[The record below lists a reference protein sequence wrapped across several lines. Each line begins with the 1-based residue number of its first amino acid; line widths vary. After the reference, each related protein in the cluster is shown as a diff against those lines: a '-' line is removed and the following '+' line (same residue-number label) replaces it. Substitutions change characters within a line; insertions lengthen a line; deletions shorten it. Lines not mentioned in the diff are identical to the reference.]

1 MTRNAPAYPGHM
13 HNKGMT
19 KREEVASRNL
29 AALLASGK
37 GFDVNFGAL
46 EVLADQAIA
55 AADALFDALE
65 K

>member
-29 AALLASGK
+29 AALLAT
-37 GFDVNFGAL
+37 DTWPETDGAL
-46 EVLADQAIA
+46 AVRAIA

>member
-1 MTRNAPAYPGHM
+1 MTRNAGAYPGYM
-13 HNKGMT
+13 QNVGMT

-29 AALLASGK
+29 AALLAAGRGTDYK
-37 GFDVNFGAL
+37 
-46 EVLADQAIA
+46 VLAAQAIA